1 MAREG
6 MMKTC
11 GMIANRVGLFT
22 IALVMVIGGFD
33 IHPMFG
39 IAVIGL
45 VLIGG
50 GSLLLAEHDPDR
62 RRP

>member
-1 MAREG
+1 MAWDG
-6 MMKTC
+6 VMKTC

-33 IHPMFG
+33 IHPL
-39 IAVIGL
+39 IGFAAIGW
-45 VLIGG
+45 VLIYGG
-50 GSLLLAEHDPDR
+50 KFLLAEPGPDR